1 MVPAEPF
8 PEPTI
13 GKAEA
18 RWNNIR
24 DFAVPAVNNADVSDP
39 IDIDRTV
46 NTGLTS
52 ARKKFRKFPGMVQI
66 TEAAILKARQ
76 ADKHAEDSAGVTSSG
91 EEDLGG
97 EGAPQDIAD
106 MAEVDD
112 FPLPELNPALS
123 RGCSA
128 SRSHMKDRRQESYY
142 LRGVVEEDKDK
153 ALLSTI
159 ANCIPGGRTYITM
172 YIYVYIP
179 CLLYTSPSPRD
190 KRQSRMPSSP

>member
-18 RWNNIR
+18 RWNDIR
-24 DFAVPAVNNADVSDP
+24 DFAVPAASDP
-39 IDIDRTV
+39 DMSDLITIDGTA
-46 NTGLTS
+46 NAEHSGTG
-52 ARKKFRKFPGMVQI
+52 KKFKKFPGLVQI

-76 ADKHAEDSAGVTSSG
+76 ADKQAEDSAGVTSSG
-91 EEDLGG
+91 EEG
-97 EGAPQDIAD
+97 EGIPQEDIAD
-106 MAEVDD
+106 MEEVDD
-112 FPLPELNPALS
+112 LPLPELNPALS

-128 SRSHMKDRRQESYY
+128 GGSHLKDKRQESYY

-159 ANCIPGGRTYITM
+159 ANCIPGMIRG
-172 YIYVYIP
+172 
-179 CLLYTSPSPRD
+179 
-190 KRQSRMPSSP
+190 

>member
-18 RWNNIR
+18 RWNDIR
-24 DFAVPAVNNADVSDP
+24 DFAVPAVNDAGMSDP
-39 IDIDRTV
+39 IDVSIDAVDGTLSPGV
-46 NTGLTS
+46 TTTAS
-52 ARKKFRKFPGMVQI
+52 TATRKKFKAFPGMAQI

-76 ADKHAEDSAGVTSSG
+76 QADKHLAEDSAGVTSSG
-91 EEDLGG
+91 EDDNTGEG

-112 FPLPELNPALS
+112 FPLPEENPALS

-128 SRSHMKDRRQESYY
+128 SRSQYKDKRQESYY
-142 LRGVVEEDKDK
+142 LRGVVEEDRDK
-153 ALLSTI
+153 ALLTTI
-159 ANCIPGGRTYITM
+159 ANCIPGG
-172 YIYVYIP
+172 
-179 CLLYTSPSPRD
+179 C
-190 KRQSRMPSSP
+190 K